1 MDVLAE
7 NPFVGAA
14 ALPFLGGIAFG
25 LILKL
30 PWPARPLAATILVGF
45 VSLVLAGTVFGVPDW
60 PPNSATQKFFYIVCL
75 GIIAG
80 LGADWS
86 LRRSAALIFTTILLT
101 AAAFAWLAVGRLL
114 IDGIDAPVIVA
125 AIVSA
130 LLAVGIIFTIGTRVE
145 GPPLEHRPF
154 LVPGAVLVVAAS
166 TAIVSML
173 GAFLGMAQFLGG
185 IAALMGGYCLVGYV
199 ALLFGLEPVM
209 EWGRGTEFLLL
220 YVAGA
225 GLMLT
230 ALLAPEAS
238 PGALIILVLSLAGP
252 ALIAGPLG
260 RFLPAHPLLR
270 PLAAGFVIAIPSI
283 IAVLVAIAQSDASS
297 SGA

>member
-7 NPFVGAA
+7 NPFVEAA
-14 ALPFLGGIAFG
+14 ALPFLVGIAFG
-25 LILKL
+25 LALKL
-30 PWPARPLAATILVGF
+30 PWSARPLGATILVAA
-45 VSLVLAGTVFGVPDW
+45 VSLVLAGTVFGVPVW
-60 PPNSATQKFFYIVCL
+60 PPNSATQKFFYIICF
-75 GIIAG
+75 GMFFG
-80 LGADWS
+80 LGSGWS
-86 LRRSAALIFTTILLT
+86 LRRPAALIITTTLLI

-114 IDGIDAPVIVA
+114 IGGVTPPVIVA

-130 LLAVGIIFTIGTRVE
+130 LLAAGIIFTIRARVE
-145 GPPLEHRPF
+145 GAPSEHHPF

-166 TAIVSML
+166 TAIVSIL

-185 IAALMGGYCLVGYV
+185 VAALMGGYCLVGYV
-199 ALLFGLEPVM
+199 ALLFGRAPAM
-209 EWGRGTEFLLL
+209 EWGPGTEFLSL

-225 GLMLT
+225 GLILT

-238 PGALIILVLSLAGP
+238 ASALIILVLSLAGP

-260 RFLPAHPLLR
+260 RFLPAHRLLR

-283 IAVLVAIAQSDASS
+283 IAVLVAVVQSS
-297 SGA
+297 SSNSGA